1 MYAKIFAQ
9 IFESSIAE
17 DYIAR
22 HVFMDLLVLADEDGV
37 VDKTPQAI
45 SRITN
50 VPLDFI
56 LHGLEVLGTPDEK
69 SRTKLEGGRRIVL
82 IDEGRDWGWR
92 IVNYGKYRQ
101 MRDEEARRIANRS
114 YKRDQRQRDRA
125 AGLVETA
132 KRNTTRAH
140 HNAVRPISKKS
151 QLQMRMMEGTYFP
164 PSGDGLGVDSEAR
177 AGD

>member
-9 IFESSIAE
+9 IFESTIAE

-37 VDKTPQAI
+37 IDKTPQAI

-56 LHGLEVLGTPDEK
+56 MHGLEVLARADEK
-69 SRTKLEGGRRIVL
+69 SRTQLEGGRRIKL
-82 IDEGRDWGWR
+82 IDEGRDWGWQ
-92 IVNYGKYRQ
+92 IVNYLKYRQ

-114 YKRDQRQRDRA
+114 YKREQRERERKVAAAEAQKDKYRPQHDDMRA
-125 AGLVETA
+125 IL
-132 KRNTTRAH
+132 
-140 HNAVRPISKKS
+140 
-151 QLQMRMMEGTYFP
+151 
-164 PSGDGLGVDSEAR
+164 AR
-177 AGD
+177 RGPRQY